1 LLERFS
7 GACHYLIF
15 TMPSIRAATCGA
27 VVAGVALG
35 FGTLGGYESWSAER
49 KQAYLWDSMTMD
61 TLGDAFM
68 NPIQTLFWVTQLGYL
83 RSMQETHSDWRDSN
97 HHKISHGVGGHAL
110 AHFEWLDNE
119 YTGMFQKAD
128 KCVVRMANAAA
139 PGGLTMQSYGPN
151 MGVKCLRDGEESANL
166 QFIWQIDG
174 YSVLPEGAQNSC
186 SYFEA
191 PLSNHNPLRDDV
203 DMALHDLFIGNFDKV
218 DPRSMLLGVSSMATA
233 SQDGTAVSEPNF
245 PFALVMVPSPELNY
259 VRCTFKDSISQ
270 LRNLESAGHGA
281 GSKLYDVYA
290 VHDPE
295 TNPTPDS
302 VNKIGSL
309 VLDTA
314 FTPSTYGDTQLFFRH
329 TFFQTELNVLSQ
341 ADESDRAM
349 RWSHHVNNEEHYK
362 TEGAGL
368 YWPLIQAKD
377 SVAV

>member
-1 LLERFS
+1 
-7 GACHYLIF
+7 
-15 TMPSIRAATCGA
+15 MPSIRAAICGA

-35 FGTLGGYESWSAER
+35 FGTLGSYESWSAER
-49 KQAYLWDSMTMD
+49 KLDYLWDSITMD

-68 NPIQTLFWVTQLGYL
+68 NPIQTLYWVSKTAFL
-83 RSMQETHSDWRDSN
+83 RSMQDTHSDWRDSR
-97 HHKISHGVGGHAL
+97 HHKSTHGIGGHAL
-110 AHFEWLDNE
+110 AHFEWLDND

-128 KCVVRMANAAA
+128 KCVLRMANAAS
-139 PGGLTMQSYGPN
+139 PGGLTMTSYGPN

-174 YSVLPEGAQNSC
+174 YAVLPEGAQHSC

-203 DMALHDLFIGNFDKV
+203 DMALHDLFIGNFNKV

-233 SQDGTAVSEPNF
+233 SQDGTPVKEPNF

-259 VRCTFKDSISQ
+259 VRCTFKDPLSQ
-270 LRNLESAGHGA
+270 LRNLESAGHAA

-295 TNPTPDS
+295 TKPTAHS
-302 VNKIGSL
+302 LKKIGSL
-309 VLDTA
+309 VLDSA
-314 FTPSTYGDTQLFFRH
+314 FTSSTYGDTQLFFRH

-341 ADESDRAM
+341 TEESDRAM
-349 RWSHHVNNEEHYK
+349 RWSEHVNNEDNYK
-362 TEGAGL
+362 VEGANL